1 MLRFQARQYAQS
13 FSLKGSS
20 GSEDFKASSSWVAN
34 FKQRYLTPKLEK
46 LEKSEKLE
54 NRSPTFE
61 RESINDAVP
70 ESIEIKDQRRGIY
83 RNAVHNFTSV
93 FSVGTPKAH
102 VHTPSPDPTSI
113 ALATN
118 SNNTYKN
125 EEKRG
130 PKNKDLVVESN
141 TSATESDQTSVSY
154 NAESEEGDQ
163 EEKVELTEKEEKEDE
178 EMTDQDMMDYTDD
191 FDGPC
196 FHNDTVTT
204 DLHTQQLSNNNE
216 DDSTTA
222 ITPPPQQQNN
232 PKLSAKEHLEAAL
245 AFYTNQNESSTS
257 LSANMIK
264 LILQNDFVN

>member
-13 FSLKGSS
+13 FSMKGSS

-34 FKQRYLTPKLEK
+34 FKQRYLIPKL
-46 LEKSEKLE
+46 EKLE

-93 FSVGTPKAH
+93 FSVGPQKAH

-113 ALATN
+113 ASATN
-118 SNNTYKN
+118 SNNTCKN

-130 PKNKDLVVESN
+130 LKNKGLAVESN
-141 TSATESDQTSVSY
+141 TSATENDQTSVSP
-154 NAESEEGDQ
+154 NAELEEDHQ
-163 EEKVELTEKEEKEDE
+163 EKKVKPKKKEEDE
-178 EMTDQDMMDYTDD
+178 EMPDQDMMDYTDD

-204 DLHTQQLSNNNE
+204 DVHTQQLSSNNE
-216 DDSTTA
+216 TDSTTA
-222 ITPPPQQQNN
+222 TPPPPQQQNN